1 MKRIAAFLLLIALS
15 FAGSIPVQAQRMTPE
30 QNARKS
36 RKDAKTQQKY
46 LKKQAKQQ
54 RKAMK
59 RYEKTQ
65 RKATKKANKQLKQRR
80 K

>member
-1 MKRIAAFLLLIALS
+1 
-15 FAGSIPVQAQRMTPE
+15 
-30 QNARKS
+30 
-36 RKDAKTQQKY
+36 
-46 LKKQAKQQ
+46 
-54 RKAMK
+54 MK